1 MVIQSSQAQ
10 MYAKTAKQCSY
21 KQTKETAM
29 RNVMTG
35 EVRYEQNEFSLFYG
49 ESAEQA
55 QDEEMTLGQ
64 VKLPSMRR
72 TDGMQM
78 DRQISRVEDA
88 LTQYIT
94 RMREYLQDMRNR
106 LLANLFVRSPYQN
119 ERYGLFSNSY
129 ALDASSGLGNVS
141 VWNRVEH
148 SSYSYTES
156 ENMSFEA
163 KGTVVTADGRQI
175 DFNMELSMSREFSE
189 TVEELKQDSVVAI
202 MTDPLVISL
211 DANPVSISDQ
221 KWEFDIDADG
231 VKDSI
236 SMLGKG
242 AGFLAYDKNG
252 DGIINDGS
260 ELFGSKT
267 GNGFS
272 ELADYDE
279 DGNGWIDEN
288 DSIYSKLSVW
298 TKDDTGNDEMLSLK
312 QANVGAI
319 YLGNRK
325 TDYSMNSAQTNNQNA
340 MLRRTGMY
348 LTESGVANTIQQ
360 FDMVKELVG

>member
-1 MVIQSSQAQ
+1 MVIQSSHAQ
-10 MYAKTAKQCSY
+10 MYAKTGKQYSY

-49 ESAEQA
+49 ESAEEM
-55 QDEEMTLGQ
+55 QDEEKAEIPKEAALKRNVEDAQLTRL
-64 VKLPSMRR
+64 
-72 TDGMQM
+72 
-78 DRQISRVEDA
+78 EDA
-88 LTQYIT
+88 LTQYI
-94 RMREYLQDMRNR
+94 RRLREYLQNMRDR
-106 LLANLFVRSPYQN
+106 LLSNLFTRSPYRDGGFLTL
-119 ERYGLFSNSY
+119 ESPY
-129 ALDASSGLGNVS
+129 AIDASSGLGSVS
-141 VWNRVEH
+141 IWNRVEH
-148 SSYSYTES
+148 STYSYTES
-156 ENMSFEA
+156 ESMSFETT
-163 KGTVVTADGRQI
+163 GTVVTADGRQI
-175 DFNMELSMSREFSE
+175 EFNMELSMSREFTE
-189 TVEELKQDSVVAI
+189 TVECLKQDSVMAI

-211 DANPVSISDQ
+211 DANPVTISDQ

-231 VKDSI
+231 ETDSI
-236 SMLGKG
+236 SLLGKG

-267 GNGFS
+267 GNGFA
-272 ELADYDE
+272 ELAAYDE

-288 DSIYSKLSVW
+288 DSIYEKLSVW
-298 TKDDTGNDEMLSLK
+298 TKDDTGNDAMLSLK

-325 TDYSMNSAQTNNQNA
+325 TDYSMNSEQTNEKNA

-348 LTESGVANTIQQ
+348 LTETGVANTIQQ
-360 FDMVKELVG
+360 FDMVKALIS